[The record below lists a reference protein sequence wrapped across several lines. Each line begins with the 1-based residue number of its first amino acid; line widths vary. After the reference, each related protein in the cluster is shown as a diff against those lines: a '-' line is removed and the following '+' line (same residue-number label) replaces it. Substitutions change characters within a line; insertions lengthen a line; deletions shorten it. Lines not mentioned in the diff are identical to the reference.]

1 VKYSIEMTKKKIL
14 FLLHTPPPVHG
25 SSVVGESIKN
35 SPVINEA
42 FECNYINL
50 GTSRTVDEI
59 GKKPLIKTLR
69 YFSILWQVLVQLI
82 RFKPQLCYLAITA
95 KGTAFFKDVF
105 VVFLVKL
112 FGVKLIYHFH
122 NKGIASVQHKPLYHF
137 MYKRV
142 FKKAEVILL
151 SKHLYYDIQKY
162 VPENR
167 VHYCPNGIPDIKHKP
182 ENRVKEENA
191 QAVEILFLSNLI
203 ESKGVFVL
211 LEDCSILK
219 QKNLVFHC
227 TCVGGVGDVNALQFQ
242 EKVKKLGLR
251 DHASYAGRKYGQEKE
266 EAFSK
271 ADIFAFPTF
280 YHNECF
286 PLVLLEAMQHRL
298 PTISTFE
305 GGIRS
310 IVDDGKTGF
319 LIPQKNAHSVAE
331 KLEILIQNPA
341 MRQQMGAAGRKKY
354 EQEFTLNKFEER
366 LKGILKEI
374 VNE

>member
-1 VKYSIEMTKKKIL
+1 MTKRIL
-14 FLLHTPPPVHG
+14 FILHIPPPVHG
-25 SSVVGESIKN
+25 SSVVGNAIKD
-35 SPVINEA
+35 SLVINEA
-42 FECNYINL
+42 FECNFINL

-82 RFKPQLCYLAITA
+82 RFKPHLCYLAITA
-95 KGTAFFKDVF
+95 KGLAFFKDAF
-105 VVFLVKL
+105 VAFLVKL
-112 FGVKLIYHFH
+112 FGVKLVYHFH
-122 NKGIASVQHKPLYHF
+122 NKGIATVQHKLLYNF

-142 FKKAEVILL
+142 FNKAEVILL
-151 SKHLYYDIQKY
+151 SKYLYYDIQKY

-182 ENRVKEENA
+182 KNTEKGVNE
-191 QAVEILFLSNLI
+191 QSVEILFLSNLI

-211 LEDCSILK
+211 LEACSILK

-227 TCVGGVGDVNALQFQ
+227 TYVGGEGDVNALQFQ
-242 EKVKKLGLR
+242 EKVEKLDLR
-251 DHASYAGRKYGQEKE
+251 GYVSYVGKKYGGKKE

-271 ADIFAFPTF
+271 AYIFVHPT
-280 YHNECF
+280 YEDCF
-286 PLVLLEAMQHRL
+286 PLVLLEAMQHSL

-310 IVDDGKTGF
+310 IVDEGITGY
-319 LIPQKNAHSVAE
+319 LVQQKDAQALAE
-331 KLEILIQNPA
+331 KLGLLIQNPA
-341 MRQQMGAAGRKKY
+341 LREKMGIAGRKKY
-354 EQEFTLNKFEER
+354 EQEFTLNRFEECLKGI

>member
-1 VKYSIEMTKKKIL
+1 
-14 FLLHTPPPVHG
+14 
-25 SSVVGESIKN
+25 
-35 SPVINEA
+35 
-42 FECNYINL
+42 
-50 GTSRTVDEI
+50 
-59 GKKPLIKTLR
+59 
-69 YFSILWQVLVQLI
+69 
-82 RFKPQLCYLAITA
+82 
-95 KGTAFFKDVF
+95 
-105 VVFLVKL
+105 
-112 FGVKLIYHFH
+112 
-122 NKGIASVQHKPLYHF
+122 
-137 MYKRV
+137 
-142 FKKAEVILL
+142 LL

-211 LEDCSILK
+211 LEACSILK